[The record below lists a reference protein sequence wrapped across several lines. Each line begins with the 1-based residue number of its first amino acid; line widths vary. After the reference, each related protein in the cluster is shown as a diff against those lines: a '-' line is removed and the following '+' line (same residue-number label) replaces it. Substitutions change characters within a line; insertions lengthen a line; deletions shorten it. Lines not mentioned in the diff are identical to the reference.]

1 MTPSRSGQ
9 VLLWVMLCLAVP
21 AAVTYL
27 VVSVVHFVG
36 SATEYH
42 DRVTA
47 PQAGAARP
55 TTAVA
60 AQLDAAQMGWGV
72 HAMFAVAATAG
83 AAVLTLIV
91 WLLDLQRAAARRAA
105 PPAPSPGTPGEGWG
119 EGPSTVESRSPR
131 DEDPHPNPLPAYR
144 ERGPD
149 ERTR

>member
-1 MTPSRSGQ
+1 MTRSGR

-27 VVSVVHFVG
+27 VVSVVHLVG

-47 PQAGAARP
+47 PPAGVAPP
-55 TTAVA
+55 TTAAVA
-60 AQLDAAQMGWGV
+60 RLDAAQMNWGV
-72 HAMFAVAATAG
+72 HAMFAVAAVAG
-83 AAVLTLIV
+83 AAVLTLVV

-131 DEDPHPNPLPAYR
+131 E
-144 ERGPD
+144 ERPSP
-149 ERTR
+149 